1 MSNTIISSTNDQN
14 NTIDHVEKQIDNEI
28 DENECPMCKT
38 SFVEAV
44 VKNCAGGHT
53 FCFDC
58 VCRQAKVAKD
68 YNAGIFTCPICQ
80 TGDGA
85 IIILNSTDTSNAMK
99 RRCAHTLICLRDAYE
114 AMKEDMKW
122 ENSMTVVVKPE
133 VLIIYA
139 LNATIF
145 RVLHKC
151 DTIEERKE
159 VLKSHTFN
167 YPKWLTKTQE
177 EKFLEGLDSLLLEKD
192 DLENTVGV
200 EKFTGTG
207 NATDQQIV
215 DGIFHGELPVNLKH
229 SDNGIPTNVTP
240 DYENL
245 INLAIKS

>member
-1 MSNTIISSTNDQN
+1 MSNT
-14 NTIDHVEKQIDNEI
+14 TIENAEKQIDEEI
-28 DENECPMCKT
+28 DENECPICRT

-68 YNAGIFTCPICQ
+68 HNAGIFTCPTCQ
-80 TGDGA
+80 TGDGS

-114 AMKEDMKW
+114 AMKTDMKW

-167 YPKWLTKTQE
+167 YPAWLTKTQE
-177 EKFLEGLDSLLLEKD
+177 QKFLEGLDNLLLEEES
-192 DLENTVGV
+192 ENTVCVGS
-200 EKFTGTG
+200 FTGTG
-207 NATDQQIV
+207 NETDQQIT
-215 DGIFHGELPVNLKH
+215 DAMFHGELPVNLKH
-229 SDNGIPTNVTP
+229 SDNGMPTNVTA
-240 DYENL
+240 DYEQL
-245 INLAIKS
+245 INLAIES